1 MKRPVKILLI
11 LLGALLVA
19 ALVIYANIVR
29 SHSRVGSVDVVIRYG
44 RTPVLVDEPTVA
56 DSVLSALP
64 NLLQQQVRDVDLD
77 QVAEAAAHVPF
88 LAHIKASLN
97 VSGNVVVRADQRR
110 PIARLFY
117 GGRELYLDREGVL
130 FPVSRMGD
138 CDVLVAT
145 GDFVPPIRYDSL
157 NFQLAAILAVAT
169 FLDRNPEYAALI
181 DQIHAETDGDI
192 MMVPKV
198 GNHVIDLGSA
208 DNLDTKFANLL
219 TFYRKGM
226 PRAGWD
232 TYSKLSL
239 KFDGQVVCTKND

>member
-1 MKRPVKILLI
+1 
-11 LLGALLVA
+11 
-19 ALVIYANIVR
+19 
-29 SHSRVGSVDVVIRYG
+29 
-44 RTPVLVDEPTVA
+44 
-56 DSVLSALP
+56 
-64 NLLQQQVRDVDLD
+64 
-77 QVAEAAAHVPF
+77 
-88 LAHIKASLN
+88 
-97 VSGNVVVRADQRR
+97 
-110 PIARLFY
+110 
-117 GGRELYLDREGVL
+117 
-130 FPVSRMGD
+130 MGD